1 MTRINKH
8 PTEEFDASGSI
19 RLVQQA
25 GEAVNLGSS
34 AATATDKD
42 GNDVSTTLLDQT
54 TLRVT
59 SDPDGGANNAL
70 TVLVRGAPR
79 RRPRTG
85 SSSRSRPTSARSGWC
100 RPRFTWPI
108 TNR

>member
-70 TVLVRGAPR
+70 TVLVRGGTEAASPYR
-79 RRPRTG
+79 IEFKVATDLG
-85 SSSRSRPTSARSGWC
+85 QIWMVPTEVYVADYE
-100 RPRFTWPI
+100 
-108 TNR
+108 